1 MPPGLGFNSGLG
13 LHGLNLNAGAGLGQ
27 QYTNYHRPQSYGY
40 YYNPAQPAYAP
51 AQSNYYAAP
60 TVASYNP
67 AQPSSYTTYRLVAP
81 PSYTLR
87 YTDREPIP
95 PDFYT
100 SNFSFSAKL
109 SYMYLGPSLIY

>member
-1 MPPGLGFNSGLG
+1 MSIPPGLGFNSGLG

-27 QYTNYHRPQSYGY
+27 QYTNYDRPQSYGY

-87 YTDREPIP
+87 YTESEPTVQHELTGTHCPNSNPNIREI
-95 PDFYT
+95 T
-100 SNFSFSAKL
+100 
-109 SYMYLGPSLIY
+109 